1 MTGDIKPDAWR
12 KPATRVVTG
21 FGLGYHFFR
30 ITQPQK
36 RTDTH

>member
-1 MTGDIKPDAWR
+1 MTGDIEPDALR
-12 KPATRVVTG
+12 APVVTG

-36 RTDTH
+36 RTDIH